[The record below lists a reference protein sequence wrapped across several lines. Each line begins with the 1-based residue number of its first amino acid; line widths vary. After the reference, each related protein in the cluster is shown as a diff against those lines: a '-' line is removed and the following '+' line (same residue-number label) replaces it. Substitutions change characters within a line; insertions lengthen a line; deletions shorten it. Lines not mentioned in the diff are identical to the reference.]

1 MHLYKYACSGHR
13 KSAVYVGIELV
24 DEEGRHVPDE
34 DIKLT
39 GNIEVV
45 ESIETA
51 DGNEITENCRT
62 TVNNKVDG
70 NFGTT
75 VDCEKDVNCVSTEVM
90 KGVTGAVASLAAF
103 GSANPI
109 TAENYTKGSFMT
121 YKGYAMAIIRS
132 GYTEGNCKF
141 SVRAEGFETA
151 TVEVSV
157 KNFTLASC
165 LR

>member
-39 GNIEVV
+39 GNIELV

-90 KGVTGAVASLAAF
+90 KGVTGARSIF
-103 GSANPI
+103 G
-109 TAENYTKGSFMT
+109 G
-121 YKGYAMAIIRS
+121 
-132 GYTEGNCKF
+132 
-141 SVRAEGFETA
+141 
-151 TVEVSV
+151 
-157 KNFTLASC
+157 
-165 LR
+165 LRLRKPDNGRKLYQGQLYDI